1 MTNTIILI
9 ALILIGIFDLYLY
22 FTGQKTL
29 SQGWGFDRLG
39 IKLDPPRWALSAI
52 LVILLI
58 LVWWVFDGIDTF
70 VKVLIGVI
78 MGHLFWKD

>member
-1 MTNTIILI
+1 MTNTIILVT
-9 ALILIGIFDLYLY
+9 LILIGIFDLYLY
-22 FTGQKTL
+22 FTSQKTL

-39 IKLDPPRWALSAI
+39 LNLDLPKWILNAI
-52 LVILLI
+52 LIILLI
-58 LVWWVFDGIDTF
+58 LTWWLFGGIDTF